1 MRRLATIGKWL
12 FQVLLGAMFV
22 MIGVAKFLMPVWA
35 RNFERWGYP
44 PGFHLVIGSL
54 ELLGGIGLLVPS
66 LTSYAALGLI
76 VIMIGA
82 SLTHFVHGETARVM
96 APVPHI
102 VLLTLLAFV
111 RRSSAR
117 RLTRRTES
125 RAAPVV

>member
-12 FQVLLGAMFV
+12 FQVFLGAIFV
-22 MIGVAKFLMPVWA
+22 MIGVAKFLEPAWA
-35 RNFERWGYP
+35 LKFERWGYP
-44 PGFHLVIGSL
+44 PGFHLVIGTL
-54 ELLGGIGLLVPS
+54 EALGGIGLLIPP

>member
-12 FQVLLGAMFV
+12 FQVFLGALWV
-22 MIGVAKFLMPVWA
+22 MIGIGKFLEPAWA
-35 RNFERWGYP
+35 RKFEGWGYP
-44 PGFHLVIGSL
+44 PGFHLVIGTL
-54 ELLGGIGLLVPS
+54 EALGGIGLLIPS

-82 SLTHFVHGETARVM
+82 CLTHLVHGETTRVM

-102 VLLTLLAFV
+102 VLLTLLAFA

-117 RLTRRTES
+117 RLPRRTES
-125 RAAPVV
+125 PAAPVV